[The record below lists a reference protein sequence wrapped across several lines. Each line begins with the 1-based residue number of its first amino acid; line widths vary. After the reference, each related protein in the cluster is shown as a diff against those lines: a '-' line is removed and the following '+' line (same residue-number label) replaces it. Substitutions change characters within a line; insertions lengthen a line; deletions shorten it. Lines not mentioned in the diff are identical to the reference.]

1 MDASQ
6 IGLFGLAERRLGYLE
21 RRQQVLAQNIANAD
35 TPGWRPRD
43 LRPFKATLA
52 QTGGTAMLQTRPNHL
67 AGTGPTSAGD
77 LDTSARPSALAPD
90 GNAVSVEDQLMKVAD
105 ADSSQQLV
113 TNLYQKYLGLFR
125 LALGR
130 GS

>member
-1 MDASQ
+1 MDISQ
-6 IGLFGLAERRLGYLE
+6 IGLFGLAEQRLGWLE
-21 RRQQVLAQNIANAD
+21 RRQQLLAQNIANAD

-43 LRPFKATLA
+43 LRPFQAALSQATAGSLSA
-52 QTGGTAMLQTRPNHL
+52 TRPNHL
-67 AGTGPTSAGD
+67 PGTLAAGAGI
-77 LDTSARPSALAPD
+77 DTAARPRERAPD

-105 ADSSQQLV
+105 SEGSQELV

-130 GS
+130 TQ